1 MLKYHADMRSDLRQV
16 EIAHDDAGAVDAAL
30 FPIQVDSP
38 GVGPFEPVDTAQ
50 QGRFARARWSEHTDR
65 FTLVDLETNVREHF
79 DIPEPLGYP
88 GHIENLAGLRH
99 RPPYRRA
106 SATRPIELTPASIT
120 RKSPQYRNTA
130 VMKAANGTQCRD
142 WI

>member
-16 EIAHDDAGAVDAAL
+16 AIAHDDAGAVDADL
-30 FPIQVDSP
+30 FPIQVDLP

-65 FTLVDLETNVREHF
+65 FTLGDLETNVRAHF

-88 GHIENLAGLRH
+88 GHIETLAGFRH
-99 RPPYRRA
+99 RPPYPRA
-106 SATRPIELTPASIT
+106 SARPPIELTPPPLT
-120 RKSPQYRNTA
+120 RHGPRSRS
-130 VMKAANGTQCRD
+130 
-142 WI
+142 

>member
-16 EIAHDDAGAVDAAL
+16 AIAHDDAGAVDSDL
-30 FPIQVDSP
+30 FPIQVDLP

-99 RPPYRRA
+99 RPPYRRT

-120 RKSPQYRNTA
+120 SQSPQYSTTA
-130 VMKAANGTQCRD
+130 PINPPTGPKSP
-142 WI
+142 